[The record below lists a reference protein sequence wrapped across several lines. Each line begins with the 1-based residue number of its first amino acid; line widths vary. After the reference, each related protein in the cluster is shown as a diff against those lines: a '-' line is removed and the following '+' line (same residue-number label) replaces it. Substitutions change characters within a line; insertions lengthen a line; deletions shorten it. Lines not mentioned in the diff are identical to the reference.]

1 MSGAQGSMKSSDTS
15 RSNKTFLFSLLHER
29 LLGHP
34 TPRIL
39 LLNTGHKP
47 TGNPLKMD
55 GRKSP
60 HCVSKHYWLAS
71 TCSRVFYRD
80 YESLRQFQISHGVLA
95 VQFCFCLTTFSL
107 LLTMQWFSNI
117 GSNVWLPNLQ
127 QKLSGSSDLIA
138 GTCMSSTTSPGR
150 RFLVFVLIC
159 LCCSLFRTLLP
170 TFLAGSLWTS
180 RRIAS

>member
-1 MSGAQGSMKSSDTS
+1 MNTTIVSPRDDAMANTPNWTCEVACTSHALCSASREKEKVHNMGWICNPRKPNASHTLQLDGVLNVTHFQPPFHCRKDFKTAWGKLMSGAQGSMKSSDTS

-80 YESLRQFQISHGVLA
+80 YESLR
-95 VQFCFCLTTFSL
+95 
-107 LLTMQWFSNI
+107 
-117 GSNVWLPNLQ
+117 
-127 QKLSGSSDLIA
+127 
-138 GTCMSSTTSPGR
+138 
-150 RFLVFVLIC
+150 
-159 LCCSLFRTLLP
+159 
-170 TFLAGSLWTS
+170 
-180 RRIAS
+180 